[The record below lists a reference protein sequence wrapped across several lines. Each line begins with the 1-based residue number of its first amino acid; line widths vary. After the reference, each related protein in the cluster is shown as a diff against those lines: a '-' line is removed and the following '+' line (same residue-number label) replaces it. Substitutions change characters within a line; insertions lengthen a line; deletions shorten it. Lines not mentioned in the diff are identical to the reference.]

1 MKRTIQKLPE
11 SELDIMLVLW
21 KQKSGMSRSEIE
33 KIVNQ
38 KKTLAPTTILTLLSR
53 LVKKGFV
60 SIKRVGNLNKYHWL
74 VSQEEYQQKE
84 GKGKQSRCFGKHVSS
99 GKYCTVQET
108 GNTNAIGI
116 SDTGSGMAGNCS
128 SVWLV

>member
-11 SELDIMLVLW
+11 SELDIMIVLW
-21 KQKSGMSRSEIE
+21 KQKNDMSRSEIE

-53 LVKKGFV
+53 LEKRGFV
-60 SIKRVGNLNKYHWL
+60 SVNRDGNLNKYRWL

-84 GKGKQSRCFGKHVSS
+84 GKGMLEKL
-99 GKYCTVQET
+99 Y
-108 GNTNAIGI
+108 GN
-116 SDTGSGMAGNCS
+116 
-128 SVWLV
+128 SVKNFVAALYQGREIDDEDLKELEGFLKELNR

>member
-1 MKRTIQKLPE
+1 MKRTIQKLPD

-21 KQKSGMSRSEIE
+21 KQKSDMSRSEIE

-53 LVKKGFV
+53 LEKKGFV

-84 GKGKQSRCFGKHVSS
+84 GKGMLEKL
-99 GKYCTVQET
+99 Y
-108 GNTNAIGI
+108 GN
-116 SDTGSGMAGNCS
+116 
-128 SVWLV
+128 SVKNFVAAMYQGREINEEDLKELEGFLKELNH

>member
-21 KQKSGMSRSEIE
+21 KQTNDMSRSEIE

-53 LVKKGFV
+53 LEKKGFV

-84 GKGKQSRCFGKHVSS
+84 GKGMLEKL
-99 GKYCTVQET
+99 Y
-108 GNTNAIGI
+108 GN
-116 SDTGSGMAGNCS
+116 
-128 SVWLV
+128 SVKNFVAALYQGREIDDEDLKELEGFLKELNR

>member
-21 KQKSGMSRSEIE
+21 KQKSDMSRSEIE

-53 LVKKGFV
+53 PEKKGFV

-84 GKGKQSRCFGKHVSS
+84 GKGMLEKLYGNSVKNFVAAMYQGKEINEEDLKELEGFLKELNH
-99 GKYCTVQET
+99 
-108 GNTNAIGI
+108 
-116 SDTGSGMAGNCS
+116 
-128 SVWLV
+128 

>member
-21 KQKSGMSRSEIE
+21 KQKSDMSRSEIE

-53 LVKKGFV
+53 LEKKGFV
-60 SIKRVGNLNKYHWL
+60 SVNRDGNLNKYRWL
-74 VSQEEYQQKE
+74 VSQTEYQQKE
-84 GKGKQSRCFGKHVSS
+84 GKGMLEKL
-99 GKYCTVQET
+99 Y
-108 GNTNAIGI
+108 GN
-116 SDTGSGMAGNCS
+116 
-128 SVWLV
+128 SVKNFVAALYQGREIDDEDLKELEGFLKELNR

>member
-21 KQKSGMSRSEIE
+21 KQKSDMSRSEIE

-38 KKTLAPTTILTLLSR
+38 KKTLAPTTILTLFSR
-53 LVKKGFV
+53 LEKKGFV

-84 GKGKQSRCFGKHVSS
+84 GKGMLEKLYGNSVKNFVAAMYQGKEINEEDLKELEGFLKELNH
-99 GKYCTVQET
+99 
-108 GNTNAIGI
+108 
-116 SDTGSGMAGNCS
+116 
-128 SVWLV
+128 

>member
-11 SELDIMLVLW
+11 SELDIMIVLW
-21 KQKSGMSRSEIE
+21 KQKNDMSRSEIE

-53 LVKKGFV
+53 LEKKGFV
-60 SIKRVGNLNKYHWL
+60 SVNRDGNLNKYRWL

-84 GKGKQSRCFGKHVSS
+84 GKGMLEKL
-99 GKYCTVQET
+99 Y
-108 GNTNAIGI
+108 GN
-116 SDTGSGMAGNCS
+116 
-128 SVWLV
+128 SVKNFVAALYQGREINDEDLKELEGFLKELNR

>member
-21 KQKSGMSRSEIE
+21 KQKSDMSRSEIE
-33 KIVNQ
+33 NIVNQ
-38 KKTLAPTTILTLLSR
+38 KKTLAPTTILRLLSR
-53 LVKKGFV
+53 LEKKGFV

-84 GKGKQSRCFGKHVSS
+84 GKGMLEKL
-99 GKYCTVQET
+99 Y
-108 GNTNAIGI
+108 GN
-116 SDTGSGMAGNCS
+116 
-128 SVWLV
+128 SVKNFVAAMYQGREINEEDLKELEGFLKELNH

>member
-11 SELDIMLVLW
+11 SELDLMIVLW
-21 KQKSGMSRSEIE
+21 KQKNNMSRSEIE

-53 LVKKGFV
+53 LEKKGFV
-60 SIKRVGNLNKYHWL
+60 SVNRDGNLNKYRWL

-84 GKGKQSRCFGKHVSS
+84 GKGMLEKL
-99 GKYCTVQET
+99 Y
-108 GNTNAIGI
+108 GN
-116 SDTGSGMAGNCS
+116 
-128 SVWLV
+128 SVKNFVAALYQGREIDDEDLKELEGFLKELNR

>member
-21 KQKSGMSRSEIE
+21 KQKSDMSRSEIE

-53 LVKKGFV
+53 LEKKGFV

-84 GKGKQSRCFGKHVSS
+84 GKGMLEKLYGNSVKNFVAAMYQGKKINEEDLKELEGFLKELNH
-99 GKYCTVQET
+99 
-108 GNTNAIGI
+108 
-116 SDTGSGMAGNCS
+116 
-128 SVWLV
+128 

>member
-11 SELDIMLVLW
+11 SELDLMIVLW
-21 KQKSGMSRSEIE
+21 KQKNDMSRSEIE

-53 LVKKGFV
+53 LEKKGFV

-84 GKGKQSRCFGKHVSS
+84 GKGMLEKLYGNSVKNFVAAMYQGKEINEEDLKELEGFLKELNH
-99 GKYCTVQET
+99 
-108 GNTNAIGI
+108 
-116 SDTGSGMAGNCS
+116 
-128 SVWLV
+128 

>member
-11 SELDIMLVLW
+11 SELDLMIVLW
-21 KQKSGMSRSEIE
+21 KQKNDMSRSEIE

-53 LVKKGFV
+53 LEKKGFV
-60 SIKRVGNLNKYHWL
+60 SVNRDGNLNKYRWL

-84 GKGKQSRCFGKHVSS
+84 GKGMLEKL
-99 GKYCTVQET
+99 Y
-108 GNTNAIGI
+108 GN
-116 SDTGSGMAGNCS
+116 
-128 SVWLV
+128 SVKNFVAALYQGRKINDEDLKELEGFLKELNR

>member
-11 SELDIMLVLW
+11 SELDLMIVLW
-21 KQKSGMSRSEIE
+21 KQKNDMSRSEIE

-53 LVKKGFV
+53 LEKKGFV
-60 SIKRVGNLNKYHWL
+60 SVNRDGNLNKYRWL

-84 GKGKQSRCFGKHVSS
+84 GKGMLEKL
-99 GKYCTVQET
+99 Y
-108 GNTNAIGI
+108 GN
-116 SDTGSGMAGNCS
+116 
-128 SVWLV
+128 SVKNFVAALYQGREINDEDLKELEGFLKELNR

>member
-21 KQKSGMSRSEIE
+21 KQKSDMSRSEIE

-53 LVKKGFV
+53 LEKKGFV
-60 SIKRVGNLNKYHWL
+60 SIKRVGNLKKYHWL

-84 GKGKQSRCFGKHVSS
+84 GKGMLEKLYGNSVKNFVAAMYQGKEINEEDLKELEGFLKELNH
-99 GKYCTVQET
+99 
-108 GNTNAIGI
+108 
-116 SDTGSGMAGNCS
+116 
-128 SVWLV
+128 

>member
-11 SELDIMLVLW
+11 SELDLMIVLW
-21 KQKSGMSRSEIE
+21 KQKNDMSRSEIE

-53 LVKKGFV
+53 LEKKGFV

-84 GKGKQSRCFGKHVSS
+84 GKGMLEKL
-99 GKYCTVQET
+99 Y
-108 GNTNAIGI
+108 GN
-116 SDTGSGMAGNCS
+116 
-128 SVWLV
+128 SVKNFVAAMYQGREINEEDLKELEGFLKELNH

>member
-11 SELDIMLVLW
+11 PELDIMLVLW
-21 KQKSGMSRSEIE
+21 KQTNDMSRSEIE

-53 LVKKGFV
+53 LEKKGFV

-74 VSQEEYQQKE
+74 VSQTEYQQKE
-84 GKGKQSRCFGKHVSS
+84 GKGMLEKL
-99 GKYCTVQET
+99 Y
-108 GNTNAIGI
+108 GN
-116 SDTGSGMAGNCS
+116 
-128 SVWLV
+128 SVKNFVAAMYQGREINEEDLKELEGFLKELNH